1 MRKLALF
8 GALLVLAIVLAGAG
22 EFAPRDAGA
31 SSHREAPLISQDPA
45 ADNTDTYFF
54 KSPDDPNTVTMI
66 MNVYPY
72 EGPAGGPNF
81 YRFGDDVR
89 YEFNIDNNGDA
100 KADIRYFFKFTTKIK
115 NDNTFL
121 YNSGPIDG
129 ANSGNTNVLQTYNVY
144 KVQSGNVTPIAQGL
158 ISPPSYVGCHSLMSG
173 WSPAIPAVD
182 CTNSDGN
189 YENVANAVVY
199 DMDNGEGKVWAGQRR
214 DSFFGDVGAIFDLL
228 SIRSGFD
235 SGGYNTFEN
244 VGVQTIALQVPI
256 SKLVTEVSGP
266 KRKKAIEPVLG
277 MWASTSRR
285 PSRVL
290 PGAGPQKPEKDQGI
304 NSPNW
309 KQVSRLGL
317 ALINEA
323 VIPMAVKDKFNSTK
337 PKDDAA
343 NYAGYVT
350 DPELAKLLNALYG
363 VDVPPPPR
371 TDLVENLLL
380 GIDGLNR
387 PAGSV
392 PGDLLRLNTDTP
404 LCSSDCSTL
413 GVIGGDV
420 QGYPNGR
427 RLTDDVIDISERV
440 IAGVLVSGFNKAPNN
455 ALGDGVNAPAGS
467 ISDTFPY
474 LAIPVDGFTYN
485 PQ

>member
-1 MRKLALF
+1 MRKLALL
-8 GALLVLAIVLAGAG
+8 GALLVLAIVLAGAI
-22 EFAPRDAGA
+22 EFAPRGAGA

-54 KSPDDPNTVTMI
+54 RSPDDPNTVTMI

-89 YEFNIDNNGDA
+89 YEFNVDNNGDA
-100 KADIRYFFKFTTKIK
+100 KADLRYFFKFTTKIK

-121 YNSGPIDG
+121 YNTGPIDG
-129 ANSGNTNVLQTYNVY
+129 ANSNNTNVLQTYNVW

-189 YENVANAVVY
+189 YENVANAVIY

-228 SIRSGFD
+228 SIRGGFD

-244 VGVQTIALQVPI
+244 FGVQTIALQVPI
-256 SKLVTEVSGP
+256 SKI
-266 KRKKAIEPVLG
+266 KKGNEPVIG

-285 PSRVL
+285 AKRIL
-290 PGAGPQKPEKDQGI
+290 PNPDAKSPAKDEGNINGAD
-304 NSPNW
+304 W

-323 VIPMAVKDKFNSTK
+323 VIPMAVKDKFNATK

-343 NYAGYVT
+343 NYAAYVL
-350 DPELAKLLNALYG
+350 DPELANLLSALYG
-363 VDVPPPPR
+363 SYGLSVPPAPR
-371 TDLVENLLL
+371 NDLVENLLL

-387 PAGSV
+387 PKNSV
-392 PGDLLRLNTDTP
+392 PGDLLRLNTSTA
-404 LCSSDCSTL
+404 LCTSDCSTL
-413 GVIGGDV
+413 GVIGGDL

-440 IAGVLVSGFNKAPNN
+440 VAGVLVDGFNVAPNN

-467 ISDTFPY
+467 ISNTFPY